1 MFLAAL
7 FYSYNELFDEV
18 YITAGDWRGDRTY
31 YNDIYDLLSQATLSK
46 LDSIA
51 TDCISSAEE
60 IAEALSEIKGNGSKE
75 YATLCQWLS
84 QLRIIYTEM
93 ASLSTTDSIIELAD
107 FKSEEYIHYLLETDY
122 AMESDEENLDACI
135 SLASDRA
142 SSELYNLCETAQPDL
157 EQLVKQSKSFH
168 AIYRKIVSFFS
179 NQEIQKISPEIDN
192 T

>member
-1 MFLAAL
+1 MTDSSIYIGSSNFSEESAHNIEFGIITRDAAFLAQMKQELIPEIKAKSIPYYEYDYSGLLFEANMLLAAL

-60 IAEALSEIKGNGSKE
+60 IAEALSEIKGNDSKE

-93 ASLSTTDSIIELAD
+93 ASLFTTDSIIELAD
-107 FKSEEYIHYLLETDY
+107 F
-122 AMESDEENLDACI
+122 
-135 SLASDRA
+135 
-142 SSELYNLCETAQPDL
+142 
-157 EQLVKQSKSFH
+157 
-168 AIYRKIVSFFS
+168 
-179 NQEIQKISPEIDN
+179 
-192 T
+192 